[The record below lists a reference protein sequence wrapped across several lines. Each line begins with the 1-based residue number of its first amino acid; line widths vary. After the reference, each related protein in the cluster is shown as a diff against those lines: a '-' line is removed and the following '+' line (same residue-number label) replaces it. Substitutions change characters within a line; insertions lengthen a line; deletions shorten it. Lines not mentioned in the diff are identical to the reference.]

1 MAESIQAPY
10 PSRGH
15 IQGDVAIAPGVA
27 LADGALL
34 GAAPGYRLVISAG
47 VCLGADVVIQASH
60 GDIVIE
66 PGVSLGSGV
75 VVVGQGRI
83 GQLACIGANSTV
95 INPAIVATQVV
106 PPQSLLGD
114 PSQPRSVSKSDQNG
128 QNGFLNVGS
137 TSPRVG
143 QPSPANVGNKPP
155 NGTAASFPGTPAGP
169 MPPSAEQALNPAQGN
184 GKSTATPSN
193 PSSPAPNGTDSTP
206 PAPTPDQKLGS
217 YVYGQTQVN
226 RLLDTLFPHRQPLN
240 SASRNGASSEDK
252 P

>member
-10 PSRGH
+10 SSRGH

-66 PGVSLGSGV
+66 PGASLGSGV

-83 GQLACIGANSTV
+83 GQQACIGANSTV
-95 INPAIVATQVV
+95 INPAIAATQVV

-114 PSQPRSVSKSDQNG
+114 PSQPRSVAEAAQNDMTASLESLPSTAPDRAGSQPTRSIGDGSKSESPPSPTSD
-128 QNGFLNVGS
+128 S
-137 TSPRVG
+137 ADPTSPG
-143 QPSPANVGNKPP
+143 
-155 NGTAASFPGTPAGP
+155 PGT
-169 MPPSAEQALNPAQGN
+169 
-184 GKSTATPSN
+184 
-193 PSSPAPNGTDSTP
+193 
-206 PAPTPDQKLGS
+206 DQKLGS

-226 RLLDTLFPHRQPLN
+226 RLLDTLFPHRQPLDGASRN
-240 SASRNGASSEDK
+240 GASRNGASSEDK